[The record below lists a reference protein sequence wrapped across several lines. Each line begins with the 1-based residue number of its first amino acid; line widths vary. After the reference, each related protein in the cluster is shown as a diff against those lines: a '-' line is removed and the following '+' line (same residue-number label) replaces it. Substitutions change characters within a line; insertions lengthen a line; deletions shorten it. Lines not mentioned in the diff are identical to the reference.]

1 MPQENVEIVRRFV
14 EAGNRSLEAYWHNPR
29 AGTTASEFETGDLRP
44 QTEEVLA
51 FLHPEC
57 EYNAVGEILTGGPV
71 RGHLGWLK
79 LWDELLAVSER
90 YTTSLGE
97 LADLGGGVVL
107 AVGALAV
114 KWKES
119 GIEQTETVCWLVT
132 LREGL
137 IVRIDSYRDRGE
149 ALAAI
154 GLSEQDA
161 QADS

>member
-1 MPQENVEIVRRFV
+1 MSQENVETVRRFL
-14 EAGNRSLEAYWHNPR
+14 EAGQRSLETYWRDPR
-29 AGTTASEFETGDLRP
+29 AGTSASEFETGDLRR
-44 QTEEVLA
+44 QTEKVLA
-51 FLHPEC
+51 FLHPDC
-57 EYNAVGEILTGGPV
+57 EVNVVGEILFGGPV

-79 LWDELLAVSER
+79 LWDEVLAVSER
-90 YTTSLGE
+90 YSTSVGE
-97 LADLGGGVVL
+97 LGDLGGGVVL
-107 AVGALAV
+107 AVGTLAV

-119 GIEQTETVCWLVT
+119 GMEQTETMCWLFT

-161 QADS
+161 HADS